1 VSAAAVVMVVEG
13 VLLGVAIL
21 FVVALLRSHAEIL
34 RRLTAVEEGVPPG
47 RRASGPGSTAERS
60 IGAEVSARDI
70 VGETLAGDTVK
81 LAFGVGLPRT
91 LLAFLGSGC
100 AACRPL
106 WDGLRDSAPGSAG
119 ARVVVVTKG
128 PEHESLARLQ
138 SLAPARAEVVMS
150 SAAWQDFEVPAT
162 PHFVLVGGDTRRVLG
177 RGSATSWEQIGT
189 LLADAEADSSLQ
201 RARSSSDRAA
211 RAEQALAT
219 AGITAGHPSLY
230 PSRLPGDRTSEPGG
244 AADQSSGQ

>member
-1 VSAAAVVMVVEG
+1 MSVAAVVMIVEG
-13 VLLGVAIL
+13 VLVALAIL

-34 RRLTAVEEGVPPG
+34 RRLTAIEDGVPRDG
-47 RRASGPGSTAERS
+47 RASGPGSTAGPASASE
-60 IGAEVSARDI
+60 ISARDI
-70 VGETLAGDTVK
+70 VGETLTGDTVK

-106 WDGLRDSAPGSAG
+106 WEGLPDSARGPAG

-128 PEHESLARLQ
+128 PEQESLARLR

-150 SAAWQDFEVPAT
+150 TAAWKEFEVPAT

-177 RGSATSWEQIGT
+177 RGSATSWEQIET

-201 RARSSSDRAA
+201 RVRSSSARAA
-211 RAEQALAT
+211 RAEQALAV

-244 AADQSSGQ
+244 AGDQGSGR

>member
-1 VSAAAVVMVVEG
+1 MSAAAVVMIVEG
-13 VLLGVAIL
+13 VLVALAIL

-34 RRLTAVEEGVPPG
+34 RRLTAIEDGVPRG
-47 RRASGPGSTAERS
+47 RRASAAGSTAGPAS
-60 IGAEVSARDI
+60 AAEVAARDI

-100 AACRPL
+100 AACGPL
-106 WDGLRDSAPGSAG
+106 WDGLRNDAPGPAG

-128 PEHESLARLQ
+128 PEHESLARLR

-162 PHFVLVGGDTRRVLG
+162 PHFVLIGSDTRRVLG
-177 RGSATSWEQIGT
+177 RGSATSWEQIST

-211 RAEQALAT
+211 RAEQALAA
-219 AGITAGHPSLY
+219 AGIAAGHPSLY
-230 PSRLPGDRTSEPGG
+230 PSRSSGDRTSEAGG
-244 AADQSSGQ
+244 AGDPGSGR

>member
-1 VSAAAVVMVVEG
+1 MSAAAVVMIVEG
-13 VLLGVAIL
+13 VLVALAIL
-21 FVVALLRSHAEIL
+21 FVLALLRSHAEIL
-34 RRLTAVEEGVPPG
+34 RRLTAIEEGVPG
-47 RRASGPGSTAERS
+47 GGRASGRGSTATPAS
-60 IGAEVSARDI
+60 ATEVSARDI

-106 WDGLRDSAPGSAG
+106 WDGLPDSARGPAG

-128 PEHESLARLQ
+128 PEHESLARLR

-150 SAAWQDFEVPAT
+150 TAAWQDFEVPAT
-162 PHFVLVGGDTRRVLG
+162 PHFVLIGGDTRRVLG

-201 RARSSSDRAA
+201 RARSSPDRAA
-211 RAEQALAT
+211 RAEQALAA

-230 PSRLPGDRTSEPGG
+230 PSRLSGARTSEPGG
-244 AADQSSGQ
+244 AEDQGSE